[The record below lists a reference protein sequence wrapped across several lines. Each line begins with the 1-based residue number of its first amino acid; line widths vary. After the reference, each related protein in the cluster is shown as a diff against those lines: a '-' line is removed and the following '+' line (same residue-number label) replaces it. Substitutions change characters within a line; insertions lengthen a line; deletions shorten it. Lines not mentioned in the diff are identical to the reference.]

1 MKVDI
6 LRSQMLRA
14 AMLVDP
20 EARASRAELLSTGE
34 ISVVVVEPADR
45 EDRAGLLLQAFAL
58 RHRCFVD
65 YRGWEELRQADGLDR
80 DHHDSGAALHVLDLH
95 GERVRG
101 HMRLIPGGY
110 LHAAKIDPDRFEA
123 APEIFGLSRLC
134 YDRDLRGAD
143 CWMGIARL
151 FGGAIGVAR
160 RAGIRQLIFDT
171 DPILVLY
178 LQALGLRPQVIGETV
193 SHRGRPMQPI
203 ALTVEPEM
211 RAAG

>member
-20 EARASRAELLSTGE
+20 DARASQADLLSIGE
-34 ISVVVVEPADR
+34 ISVVVVEPAER
-45 EDRAGLLLQAFAL
+45 QNRAGLLSQAFAL

-65 YRGWEELRQADGLDR
+65 YRGWDELRQPDGLDR

-95 GERVRG
+95 GEHVRG

-110 LHAAKIDPDRFEA
+110 LHASKIDPDRFELT
-123 APEIFGLSRLC
+123 PEIFGLSRLC
-134 YDRDLRGAD
+134 YDRASRGAD

-151 FGGAIGVAR
+151 FGGAVGVAR
-160 RAGIRQLIFDT
+160 RAGIRQMIFDT

-178 LQALGLRPQVIGETV
+178 LQALGLRPRVIGETV
-193 SHRGRPMQPI
+193 LHHGRPMQPI
-203 ALTVEPEM
+203 ALTVEPAT
-211 RAAG
+211 RSAG